1 MLEVEHGRAFSS
13 AYGVRSHNRKRCLS
27 KDEDREIDQVLY
39 QYQQITQNAEKRAT
53 RSLSPE
59 IESN

>member
-39 QYQQITQNAEKRAT
+39 QYQQITQNPEKRAT